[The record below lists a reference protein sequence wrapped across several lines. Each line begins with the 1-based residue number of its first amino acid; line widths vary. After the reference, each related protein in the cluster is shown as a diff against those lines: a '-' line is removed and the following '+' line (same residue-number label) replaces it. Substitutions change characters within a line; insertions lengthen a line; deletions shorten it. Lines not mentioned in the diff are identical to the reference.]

1 MSGPRDAAVRALGAV
16 LGGPAYSD
24 SVLDILLTRDRT
36 LGPDDKALATEIT
49 YGVLRNL
56 GRIDY
61 VLSRFSRRAPASL
74 DPDVLNILRAALYQ
88 VVFLEKIPPYAAVDE
103 AVRQAAVFGRRSA
116 GSFINGVLRN
126 ALRGIASVDFPSE
139 HDDPEGYLTVCCSLP
154 AWLARFLVE
163 RFGKERAAVIGR
175 RYTGR
180 PPVVLRANT
189 LKITRAGLVE
199 KLARLGY
206 DARETGMSK
215 LGVVVRGGGPL
226 FRTDLYREG
235 FFSIQDE
242 ASQLACALLGAG
254 PGMRVLDVCAAPGVK
269 GTACAEAMGGSGMI
283 VSVEVNHA
291 RSVLISE
298 NARRLGIRRLAT
310 ITADAVLP
318 PFRAGAGFD
327 RVMVDPPCSGL
338 GVLRRNPEIKWRLRP
353 GDLSGL
359 VEGQRR
365 MLAAAAE
372 FVRPGGA
379 LVYSVC
385 TINPDEGAGVVDDF
399 LKSHPDFTRQ
409 DPGPILGGAC
419 APVIEEGAVFTS
431 PDRFTDDDEAIPD
444 GFYIARMVKT

>member
-36 LGPDDKALATEIT
+36 LGPDDRALATEIT

-56 GRIDY
+56 GRVDY
-61 VLSRFSRRAPASL
+61 VLSRFSRRKASSL
-74 DPDVLNILRAALYQ
+74 DPDVLNILRTALYQ
-88 VVFLEKIPPYAAVDE
+88 IIFLEKIPPYAAVDE
-103 AVRQAAVFGRRSA
+103 AVRQAEVFGKRSA

-126 ALRGIASVDFPSE
+126 ALRQIASVDFPSE
-139 HDDPEGYLTVCCSLP
+139 RDDPEAYLAVCCSLP

-163 RFGKERAAVIGR
+163 RFGSQRAVVIGR
-175 RYTGR
+175 RCTGR
-180 PPVVLRANT
+180 PPVVLRANA
-189 LKITRAGLVE
+189 LKITRGGLVE
-199 KLARLGY
+199 KLAGLGY
-206 DARETGMSK
+206 DARGAGMSQ
-215 LGVVVRGGGPL
+215 LGVAVRGGGPL
-226 FRTDLYREG
+226 FRTNLYREG
-235 FFSIQDE
+235 LFSIQDE
-242 ASQLACALLGAG
+242 ASQLASALLDAR

-269 GTACAEAMGGSGMI
+269 GTACAEAMGGSGTVI
-283 VSVEVNHA
+283 SVEVNHD

-298 NARRLGIRRLAT
+298 NARRLGIRCLT
-310 ITADAVLP
+310 TVTADAALP
-318 PFRAGAGFD
+318 PLRAGTGFD

-353 GDLSGL
+353 GDLPGL

-365 MLAAAAE
+365 ILAAAAE

-379 LVYSVC
+379 LVYAVC

-399 LKSHPDFTRQ
+399 LRAHPDFTRR
-409 DPGPILGGAC
+409 DPAPILGNAC
-419 APVIEEGAVFTS
+419 APVIEDGAVFTS
-431 PDRFTDDDEAIPD
+431 ADRFGDDDEAIPD